1 MIKRITDCKSCA
13 NEECIIRKHS
23 NDEGV
28 DAFLAKRNTMSCRK
42 TQNIII
48 EGSPVHGLY
57 FIYSGKVKI
66 LNTGIHGR
74 EQILRLA
81 KDGEM
86 IGLRGFSTHQ
96 YFPIGAVALEDT
108 VICNF
113 RIDVMKEMLLSLP
126 RLSYDFMNLYAEELN
141 RSETKVRKLAHM
153 NVREKVVDA
162 LLYVNRKF
170 GQKNGYLR
178 IKLSRKEIADFAGTT
193 EEQVIRVI
201 SVLKKEE
208 LIVCDGKKLGIP
220 DIDILKK
227 EIAEHHYY
235 LQS

>member
-1 MIKRITDCKSCA
+1 MTKRITECKDCA
-13 NEECIIRKHS
+13 NLDCLIKKHCQ
-23 NDEGV
+23 DEG
-28 DAFLAKRNTMSCRK
+28 AETFLSKKNTISYRK

-48 EGSPVHGLY
+48 EGSHVNGLY
-57 FIYSGKVKI
+57 FVFSGKVKV

-81 KDGEM
+81 NKGEIVGM
-86 IGLRGFSTHQ
+86 RGFSTHQ
-96 YFPIGAVALEDT
+96 YFPIGAVALEET
-108 VICNF
+108 QVCIF
-113 RIDVMKEMLLSLP
+113 RLDIMKEMLLALP
-126 RLSYDFMNLYAEELN
+126 RLSYDFISLYAEELN
-141 RSETKVRKLAHM
+141 RSETKVRMLAHM

-178 IKLSRKEIADFAGTT
+178 IMLSRKEIADFAGTT

-201 SVLKKEE
+201 SALKKEE

-220 DIDILKK
+220 DVDILKK
-227 EIAEHHYY
+227 EIDDHHYY
-235 LQS
+235 IQS

>member
-1 MIKRITDCKSCA
+1 M
-13 NEECIIRKHS
+13 
-23 NDEGV
+23 
-28 DAFLAKRNTMSCRK
+28 
-42 TQNIII
+42 
-48 EGSPVHGLY
+48 HGLY

-193 EEQVIRVI
+193 EEQVIRII

-208 LIVCDGKKLGIP
+208 MIVCDGKKLGIP
-220 DIDILKK
+220 DVDILKK

>member
-1 MIKRITDCKSCA
+1 MTKRITECKDCTNLDCLI
-13 NEECIIRKHS
+13 NKHKL
-23 NDEGV
+23 DEGA
-28 DAFLAKRNTMSCRK
+28 DTLLLKKNTITYRK
-42 TQNIII
+42 SQNIII
-48 EGSPVHGLY
+48 EGSHVHALY

-81 KDGEM
+81 NKGEILGM
-86 IGLRGFSTHQ
+86 RGFSTHQ
-96 YFPIGAVALEDT
+96 YFPVGAVALEET
-108 VICNF
+108 MICCF
-113 RIDVMKEMLLSLP
+113 QMDIMKELLLALP
-126 RLSYDFMNLYAEELN
+126 RLSYDFISLYAEELN
-141 RSETKVRKLAHM
+141 RSETKVRMLAHM

-178 IKLSRKEIADFAGTT
+178 ILLSRKEIADFAGTT

-201 SVLKKEE
+201 SALKKEE

-220 DIDILKK
+220 DVEILKK
-227 EIAEHHYY
+227 EIDEHHYY
-235 LQS
+235 IQS